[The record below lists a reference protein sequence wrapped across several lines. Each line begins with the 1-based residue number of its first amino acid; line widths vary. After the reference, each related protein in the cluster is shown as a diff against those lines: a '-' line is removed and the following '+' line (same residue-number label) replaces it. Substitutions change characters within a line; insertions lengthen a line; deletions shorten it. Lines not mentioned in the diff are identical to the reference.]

1 MGSNLDLYQ
10 EYYEANWADPPDSLA
25 AAGERYLADEFQVL
39 DQDGNVQM
47 NKEAYVGMGQMLMAA
62 FSDFRGVVDDVYQEG
77 DSVILRSH
85 FEGTHN
91 GDLDLS
97 AMGMGVIPAS
107 GKRIV
112 WPVSQSR
119 WEFEGDQIVSIQ
131 NMDDA
136 GGVGGFLA
144 PLGVTPPSG

>member
-10 EYYEANWADPPDSLA
+10 EFYEATWADPPDSLA
-25 AAGERYLADEFQVL
+25 TAFERFLADEFQLL
-39 DQDGNVQM
+39 DPDGNVVM
-47 NKEAYVGMGQMLMAA
+47 NKEAYIGMGHMLMAA
-62 FSDFRGVVDDVYQEG
+62 FPDLSGPVDDVHQEG
-77 DSVILRSH
+77 DSVIVRSH

-112 WPVSQSR
+112 WPVSQTR

-136 GGVGGFLA
+136 GVGGFFA